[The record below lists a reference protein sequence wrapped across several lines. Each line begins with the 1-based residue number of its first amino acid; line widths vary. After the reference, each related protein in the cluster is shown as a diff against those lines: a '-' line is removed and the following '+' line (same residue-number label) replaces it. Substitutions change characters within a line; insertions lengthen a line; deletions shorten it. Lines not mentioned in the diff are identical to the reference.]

1 MWHSGTTDR
10 MHIVLERPDARRLVA
25 HIREGDVIVDVP
37 GWQPE
42 QASAGL
48 LAALESARKDGFGE
62 CQWLEPTGQYWWML
76 KREDERLEVVIMYS
90 AGVVPGWQHVFRA
103 VDEMDYIHELV
114 RGELARNQLISE
126 S

>member
-1 MWHSGTTDR
+1 MR
-10 MHIVLERPDARRLVA
+10 IVLERPDARRLVA
-25 HIREGDVIVDVP
+25 HLREGEKTVEVT

-48 LAALESARKDGFGE
+48 LAALEAARRDGFGE

-76 KREDERLEVVIMYS
+76 KREHERLEVVVMYS

-103 VDEMDYIHELV
+103 VDEMNYFHDLV
-114 RGELARNQLISE
+114 RAELERQGLAE
-126 S
+126 PH